1 LPQGKD
7 LIMVDA
13 LFDGNRTALD
23 VSPAQRSWQ
32 RDDILKVGLLGGF
45 AIEAPDGAVNLP
57 SRKAQAILAYLM
69 LVPSHSETRERIA
82 GLLWSSAPEEQ
93 ARASLR
99 QALRRLNQF
108 FGKVG
113 HNAIEVTRNE
123 IRLRPEAFIT
133 DLWTVLDQDATAPVH
148 PILLQRSDISSS
160 LLLGFEDLD
169 PAFGSWITVQRQ
181 ILHDRLVASLE
192 ARISDHTGTDEPNAE
207 RNSKNAALA
216 LSNLDP
222 THEGACRE
230 LMLQHVRTGD
240 IASALKRY
248 NRLWSLLE
256 TDYDMEPSEETKAL
270 VALIKSGTAPEAP
283 GPEDKDAP
291 AIAVRNTV
299 GAPRLV
305 VGTFSDA
312 GLPEPLKFMARA
324 FRHQF
329 MSSLLKFREWLVID
343 GERADS
349 VKGLT
354 SLDPSYQVEADA
366 FVKETVLHVL
376 ISVRETASDT
386 ILWSEESPASL
397 ETWPRSLKQLVQKL
411 AVAVNVHLSRERLG
425 NPANDA
431 PVSPSIHDRWLLGR
445 GLMRRWTPTAWSQAT
460 ETFEAIVAD
469 APDFAPGLSSRS
481 LCSSMKQLVCPGHQK
496 DARSDEE
503 ALEYARRSIEAG
515 PRDTKSYHASGWA
528 HLEAG
533 AFERAILCFGIAES
547 LNENDVG
554 TAISSALGLAFCG
567 ETEEALRRIEAPR
580 ETDSA
585 YRPLNWCFETA
596 CRYICRDYPG
606 TIWAAAK
613 AGENS
618 VLYPPAWAAAAFA
631 QLGNSRAAER
641 EAGRF
646 LAAARENWVGAM
658 PPLPGDIARWFLS
671 AHRFRNP
678 EDYFHMKHGLE
689 RAGIAAR

>member
-1 LPQGKD
+1 
-7 LIMVDA
+7 MVDA
-13 LFDGNRTALD
+13 QFDGNRNTLT
-23 VSPAQRSWQ
+23 VSPPARSSKQ
-32 RDDILKVGLLGGF
+32 DDILKVSLLGGF
-45 AIEAPDGAVNLP
+45 AIAAPGCEANLP

-69 LVPSHSETRERIA
+69 LVPAHSETRERIA

-99 QALRRLNQF
+99 QALRRLNQYF
-108 FGKVG
+108 EKVG
-113 HNAIEVTRNE
+113 HSAIEVTRNE
-123 IRLRPEAFIT
+123 IRLRTDAFIS
-133 DLWTVLDQDATAPVH
+133 DLWTILDQDAKAPVH

-181 ILHDRLVASLE
+181 ILHDRLVVSLE
-192 ARISDHTGTDEPNAE
+192 ARISDHTRSDEPHAE
-207 RNSKNAALA
+207 RISKNAALA

-256 TDYDMEPSEETKAL
+256 ADYDMEPSDETKAL
-270 VALIKSGTAPEAP
+270 VALIKSGTAP
-283 GPEDKDAP
+283 DATAQNGND
-291 AIAVRNTV
+291 AIVRAARNAV

-312 GLPEPLKFMARA
+312 GLPEPLRFMARA

-343 GERADS
+343 GERTES
-349 VKGLT
+349 VKGLVA
-354 SLDPSYQVEADA
+354 LDPSYRVEADA
-366 FVKETVLHVL
+366 FVKEAVLHVL
-376 ISVRETASDT
+376 VSVRDTASDT

-411 AVAVNVHLSRERLG
+411 AVAVNVHLSLG
-425 NPANDA
+425 RSGLSASDA

-445 GLMRRWTPTAWSQAT
+445 GLMRRWTPASWSQAT
-460 ETFEAIVAD
+460 DTFDAIVVD

-481 LCSSMKQLVCPGHQK
+481 LSSSMKGFVCPGYQT
-496 DARSDEE
+496 DVETEEE
-503 ALEYARRSIEAG
+503 ALEFAQRSIEAG

-528 HLEAG
+528 NLQVG
-533 AFERAILCFGIAES
+533 AFERAILCFGIAEN
-547 LNENDVG
+547 LNQNDVG

-567 ETEEALRRIEAPR
+567 ETAEAVRRIEAPR
-580 ETDSA
+580 ETDSS

-596 CRYICRDYPG
+596 CRYLCRDYPG

-613 AGENS
+613 AGENN

-631 QLGNSRAAER
+631 HLGNGKAAER
-641 EAGRF
+641 EAERF
-646 LAAARENWVGAM
+646 LSTARENWIGEM
-658 PPLPGDIARWFLS
+658 PPLPGDIAQWFLS
-671 AHRFRNP
+671 AFRFRNA
-678 EDYFHMKHGLE
+678 EDYFHLKHGLE
-689 RAGIAAR
+689 RAGLAAR

>member
-1 LPQGKD
+1 
-7 LIMVDA
+7 MVDA
-13 LFDGNRTALD
+13 QFDGNRSSLT
-23 VSPAQRSWQ
+23 VSSPAHSLKQDRV
-32 RDDILKVGLLGGF
+32 LKVGLLGGF
-45 AIEAPDGAVNLP
+45 AIEAPGSSAILP

-69 LVPSHSETRERIA
+69 LVPAHSETRERIA
-82 GLLWSSAPEEQ
+82 GLLWSGAPEEQ

-108 FGKVG
+108 FDKTG
-113 HNAIEVTRNE
+113 HDAIEVTRNE
-123 IRLRPEAFIT
+123 IRLRTEAFVT
-133 DLWTVLDQDATAPVH
+133 DLWTILDQDAQAPVH

-169 PAFGSWITVQRQ
+169 PVFGSWITVQRQ

-192 ARISDHTGTDEPNAE
+192 ARISDHTRPSEAHAE
-207 RNSKNAALA
+207 RISKNAALA
-216 LSNLDP
+216 LANLDP

-230 LMLQHVRTGD
+230 LMLQHVQTGD

-256 TDYDMEPSEETKAL
+256 ADYDMEPSDETKAL
-270 VALIKSGTAPEAP
+270 VALIKSGTIP
-283 GPEDKDAP
+283 DAP
-291 AIAVRNTV
+291 VQNGAGAVARSTQNAV
-299 GAPRLV
+299 GAPRLI

-312 GLPEPLKFMARA
+312 GLPEPLRFMARA

-343 GERADS
+343 GESTDS
-349 VKGLT
+349 ARKFVVP
-354 SLDPSYQVEADA
+354 DPSYRVEADA
-366 FVKETVLHVL
+366 FVKEAILHVL
-376 ISVRETASDT
+376 VSVRETASDT

-411 AVAVNVHLSRERLG
+411 AVAVNVHLSLG
-425 NPANDA
+425 RSRNSANDA

-445 GLMRRWTPTAWSQAT
+445 GLMRRWTPASWSQASD
-460 ETFEAIVAD
+460 TFDAIVAD

-481 LCSSMKQLVCPGHQK
+481 LSSSMKEFVCPGY
-496 DARSDEE
+496 RTGPETEEE
-503 ALEYARRSIEAG
+503 ALDYAQRSIEAG

-528 HLEAG
+528 NLRVG
-533 AFERAILCFGIAES
+533 AFERAILCFGIAEN

-596 CRYICRDYPG
+596 CRYLCRDYPG

-613 AGENS
+613 AGENN

-631 QLGNSRAAER
+631 QLGNRKAAER
-641 EAGRF
+641 EAERF
-646 LAAARENWVGAM
+646 LSTARENWIGEM

-671 AHRFRNP
+671 AFRYRDP
-678 EDYFHMKHGLE
+678 EDYFHLKQGLE
-689 RAGIAAR
+689 SAGVTAR

>member
-1 LPQGKD
+1 
-7 LIMVDA
+7 MVDA
-13 LFDGNRTALD
+13 LYDGNRPPLI
-23 VSPAQRSWQ
+23 VSPPKRNSSH
-32 RDDILKVGLLGGF
+32 DDVLKVGLLGGF
-45 AIEAPDGAVNLP
+45 AIEAPTGVANLP

-69 LVPSHSETRERIA
+69 LMPSHSETRERIA

-108 FGKVG
+108 FGKVR
-113 HNAIEVTRNE
+113 HDAIEVTRNE
-123 IRLRPEAFIT
+123 IRLRPEAFT
-133 DLWTVLDQDATAPVH
+133 SDLWTILDQDAMAPVH

-169 PAFGSWITVQRQ
+169 PVFGSWITVQRQ

-192 ARISDHTGTDEPNAE
+192 ARISDHTRANAPHAE
-207 RNSKNAALA
+207 RISKNAALA

-222 THEGACRE
+222 THEAACRE

-256 TDYDMEPSEETKAL
+256 ADYDMEPSEETKAL
-270 VALIKSGTAPEAP
+270 VALIKSGMAPDAP
-283 GPEDKDAP
+283 DSDGKDAM
-291 AIAVRNTV
+291 ARAVRIAV

-312 GLPEPLKFMARA
+312 GLPEPLRFMARA

-329 MSSLLKFREWLVID
+329 MSNLLKFREWLVID
-343 GERADS
+343 GERADAG
-349 VKGLT
+349 KRLA
-354 SLDPSYQVEADA
+354 SLDPSYSVEADA
-366 FVKETVLHVL
+366 FVKRTVLHVL
-376 ISVRETASDT
+376 VSVRETASDT

-411 AVAVNVHLSRERLG
+411 AVAVNVHLSLGRPG
-425 NPANDA
+425 NPASES

-445 GLMRRWTPTAWSQAT
+445 GLMRRWTPASWSQAAD
-460 ETFEAIVAD
+460 TFDAIVAD

-481 LCSSMKQLVCPGHQK
+481 LCSSLKRFACPGYQQ
-496 DARSDEE
+496 DAGTEAE
-503 ALEYARRSIEAG
+503 ALEYARRAIEAG
-515 PRDTKSYHASGWA
+515 PRDIKSYHASGWA
-528 HLEAG
+528 NLGAG
-533 AFERAILCFGIAES
+533 AFDRAILCFGIAEN

-567 ETEEALRRIEAPR
+567 ETAEALRRIEAPR

-613 AGENS
+613 AGENN

-641 EAGRF
+641 EAERF
-646 LAAARENWVGAM
+646 LAVARENWVGAT
-658 PPLPGDIARWFLS
+658 PPLPGDVTRWFLS
-671 AHRFRNP
+671 THRFRNP

-689 RAGIAAR
+689 RAGLTAR